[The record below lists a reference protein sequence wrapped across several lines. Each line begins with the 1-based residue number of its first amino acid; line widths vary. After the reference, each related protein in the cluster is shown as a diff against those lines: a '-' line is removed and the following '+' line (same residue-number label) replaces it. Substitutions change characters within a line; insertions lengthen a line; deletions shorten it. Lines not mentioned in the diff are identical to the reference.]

1 MKSEDTDR
9 YNHFQI
15 AQRAITVGLW
25 ANVALMVM
33 KLLSGHFGHSKAVF
47 ADGMESATDLLVG
60 AVGIAALKIGSKPFD
75 TDHPYGHGKAESIA
89 ASLVSLVIVATG
101 VGILY
106 GAITT
111 ILEKNY
117 MKPGIIAVVAALI
130 TIAGKETLFRY
141 TRRIA
146 KKTESP
152 TLEAVAADHRKDA
165 FTSMATL
172 IGVGGAYLGAAFLDP
187 IAAGLTSLFIFR
199 VGWKTFRSAC
209 NDLMDAQPSKE
220 VMASITETAA
230 GVHGVDQVHEVRI
243 RRSGQNLI
251 VDIKLDMNPEMTVRE
266 SHHISTEVRKLI
278 FEKYP
283 RVGDIMIHVHPTA
296 EDHNDMNRL

>member
-9 YNHFQI
+9 HKRFRI
-15 AQRAITVGLW
+15 AETALTIGFW

-47 ADGMESATDLLVG
+47 ADGLESATDLLVG
-60 AVGIAALKIGSKPFD
+60 AVGIAALKIGSKPLD

-89 ASLVSLVIVATG
+89 ASLVSLVILATG
-101 VGILY
+101 AGILY

-111 ILEKNY
+111 VVEKNY
-117 MKPGIIAVVAALI
+117 MKPGIIAVVAVLI

-146 KKTESP
+146 KTTESP
-152 TLEAVAADHRKDA
+152 TLEAIAIDHRKDA
-165 FTSMATL
+165 LTSIATL

-187 IAAGLTSLFIFR
+187 IAAGLTSLFIFH

-209 NDLMDAQPSKE
+209 NDLMDAQPSQE
-220 VMASITETAA
+220 IIIAITETAA
-230 GVHGVDQVHEVRI
+230 CVNGVDKVHEVRV

-251 VDIKLDMNPEMTVRE
+251 VDIKLDMNPEITVQQ
-266 SHHISTEVRKLI
+266 SHNIGTQVRKLI